1 MDIIKIIMIIWIA
14 SYPKSGNTWVRSF
27 LSNYFCDD
35 KKFDFT
41 QLRKI
46 SKFPQEKILKE
57 LNINFKDFKEIA
69 SNWIS
74 MQDYINLKNKIIYL
88 KTHNA
93 LITVNNFKFT
103 DTKNTL
109 GFIYLVRDPRDVVL
123 SYASHLGI
131 SVENTF
137 EVMRN
142 DMGFSVSKKNEEYK
156 EAILGSWALNYNS
169 WKNFKSVNGL
179 IIRYEDLVNNPE
191 KSFTKIVNYLNKIN
205 NLKVDL
211 DKIKRCINNTEFNT
225 LKNLENL
232 TGFDEKGRNSFFRNG
247 KIGEWKKNL
256 DHKIVK
262 EIEKIFSKEMREL
275 DYI

>member
-1 MDIIKIIMIIWIA
+1 MIIWIA

-27 LSNYFCDD
+27 LSNYFSDD
-35 KKFDFT
+35 NKFDFT
-41 QLRKI
+41 QLKKI
-46 SKFPQEKILKE
+46 SKFPQEQILKE

-69 SNWIS
+69 RNWID
-74 MQDYINLKNKIIYL
+74 MQEYINLKNKTVYL

-103 DTKNTL
+103 DTKNTV

-137 EVMRN
+137 KVMMS
-142 DMGFSVSKKNEEYK
+142 DMGFSVSKNNEEYK

-191 KSFTKIVNYLNKIN
+191 KSFTKIVNYLNEITMGKLPTWPKSKITGSKLGN
-205 NLKVDL
+205 GIAK
-211 DKIKRCINNTEFNT
+211 NTVRLCPN
-225 LKNLENL
+225 
-232 TGFDEKGRNSFFRNG
+232 
-247 KIGEWKKNL
+247 KK
-256 DHKIVK
+256 
-262 EIEKIFSKEMREL
+262 
-275 DYI
+275 

>member
-1 MDIIKIIMIIWIA
+1 MIIWIA

-35 KKFDFT
+35 KEFDFT

-74 MQDYINLKNKIIYL
+74 MQDYINLKNEIIYL

-137 EVMRN
+137 EVMKN
-142 DMGFSVSKKNEEYK
+142 DMGFSVSKINEEYK
-156 EAILGSWALNYNS
+156 EALLGSWALNYNS

-232 TGFDEKGRNSFFRNG
+232 TGFDEKGKNSFFRSG

-256 DHKIVK
+256 DHKIVQ

-275 DYI
+275 GYI

>member
-1 MDIIKIIMIIWIA
+1 MIIWIA

-46 SKFPQEKILKE
+46 SKFPQEKVLKE

-74 MQDYINLKNKIIYL
+74 MQDYINLKNEIIYL

-93 LITVNNFKFT
+93 LITVNNFEFT

-191 KSFTKIVNYLNKIN
+191 KSFTKIVNYLNKIS

-232 TGFDEKGRNSFFRNG
+232 TGFDEKGKSSFFRNG